1 MKTGKKTL
9 GELTVGM
16 RGTILSTTGPLEIR
30 RRLLEM
36 GLLEGSQI
44 ELIHE
49 APFGGDPI
57 AVRVRGALIALRRN
71 EANYIEVTLEEVNE
85 K

>member
-1 MKTGKKTL
+1 MTKRTL
-9 GELTVGM
+9 GQLKVGESGKIVTVVGD
-16 RGTILSTTGPLEIR
+16 GEVS

-36 GLLEGSQI
+36 GLLEGSTI

-57 AVRVRGALIALRRN
+57 AVRVRGAMIALRRA
-71 EANYIEVTLEEVNE
+71 EANRVEVELS
-85 K
+85 